1 MRRSPFIVASL
12 AEICRQIGTHTL
24 FVGEVDPDA
33 EQVLRDLLG
42 PKALF
47 ASPASRVR
55 RAGFLAELGWKE
67 LEASPQVSQIEP
79 LYVRQPSIRV
89 SFDQP
94 FAPPPA
100 DERALG
106 LPKRD

>member
-1 MRRSPFIVASL
+1 MRRSPLMVASF

-24 FVGEVDPDA
+24 FVGEIDADA
-33 EQVLRDLLG
+33 EQTLRDLLG

-55 RAGFLAELGWKE
+55 RAGYLAELGWNA
-67 LEASPQVSQIEP
+67 LEASPQVKMSQIEP

-100 DERALG
+100 DARALG
-106 LPKRD
+106 LP